1 MGRIK
6 KISDP
11 NILISYLEEKYDHW
25 LLTKDKAK
33 RKWLEDCVFDYINN
47 NLDDALYLE
56 ANDWRAT
63 GLCAYPN
70 FEKDLRKIINVLNS
84 KL

>member
-1 MGRIK
+1 MGSK

-11 NILISYLEEKYDHW
+11 LILLNYFDEKYGQW
-25 LLTKDKAK
+25 LQTKDKK
-33 RKWLEDCVFDYINN
+33 HRNWIEDCVIQFINYN
-47 NLDDALYLE
+47 MDDSIYLE

-70 FEKDLRKIINVLNS
+70 FEKDLRIIIKVLKS